1 MASSAGILLYRRAG
15 GRTLEVL
22 LAHMG
27 GPYWARKDE
36 GAWSIPKGEY
46 SPGEPAFDAA
56 RREFAEE
63 LGVPAPEVEY
73 LDLGTVRQSGGK
85 SVSAWAGE
93 WDLDPDAVAA
103 AVGGVFEMEW
113 PPRSGRRQSFPEIDR
128 VAWFPLD
135 LARQK
140 VVKGQR
146 ALLERLAQLLEEPAG

>member
-85 SVSAWAGE
+85 SVSAWAGCSR
-93 WDLDPDAVAA
+93 W
-103 AVGGVFEMEW
+103 
-113 PPRSGRRQSFPEIDR
+113 SGRPGRE
-128 VAWFPLD
+128 VASRFRRSTGSPGSRWTSPG
-135 LARQK
+135 R
-140 VVKGQR
+140 R
-146 ALLERLAQLLEEPAG
+146 